1 MAARTLLVAALLAG
15 VAVAAVAAVRPHN
28 AHGFK
33 HLGESVAPSAEL
45 FESWLAASGISLRG
59 NEQVPEMRQHIIRR
73 VLDMAIDQ
81 IAGDELRPA
90 AFKHFEKYLSQN
102 PSEAELRALLRNV
115 IESEEPTAVELDEEG
130 NYKSVS
136 DASYPYFGFIPPYKF
151 SLIPDGAAV
160 SWSTSCWQ
168 SNTAKA
174 STNAD
179 GSVTITFTTSG
190 QLQFLCSDHFLVMT
204 VAAMKWGVGL
214 TTAGTSTL
222 MWNTT
227 GLSTSEKW
235 DLATKGIRFF
245 QFTDPVLTTWLE
257 IFDTALLFVPMLSQN
272 VSTAAGARN
281 VQFLADYAHITMNN
295 RTAGLV
301 NIDPSTV
308 QSGDFFGVIRLDGL
322 DPMLAWAMGSTTGHT
337 TVALWDDDGQLY
349 IHESTANDSYWP
361 TNGIQR
367 TPWAQWIKQANEAS
381 YNVVHAPLSKAV
393 AAKFNRT
400 AALEWFATVE
410 GLNYGYHNML
420 WGWID
425 TVSDNYPCTPP
436 DFSSKCLQW
445 ELVETLFAVLDKLIP
460 SLGDLFFVQAWN
472 LRLGTQNLPP
482 ADLYMFPTRRAS
494 TAASFPPSWNRTP
507 GTTRPCATASRPSA
521 SPWCAASSC
530 AVSGRLV
537 ACSVTMRRTA
547 PSSPTGMT
555 TPPTSLMRLVSA
567 LPLA

>member
-1 MAARTLLVAALLAG
+1 M
-15 VAVAAVAAVRPHN
+15 
-28 AHGFK
+28 
-33 HLGESVAPSAEL
+33 S
-45 FESWLAASGISLRG
+45 
-59 NEQVPEMRQHIIRR
+59 
-73 VLDMAIDQ
+73 
-81 IAGDELRPA
+81 
-90 AFKHFEKYLSQN
+90 
-102 PSEAELRALLRNV
+102 
-115 IESEEPTAVELDEEG
+115 
-130 NYKSVS
+130 
-136 DASYPYFGFIPPYKF
+136 
-151 SLIPDGAAV
+151 
-160 SWSTSCWQ
+160 
-168 SNTAKA
+168 
-174 STNAD
+174 
-179 GSVTITFTTSG
+179 
-190 QLQFLCSDHFLVMT
+190 
-204 VAAMKWGVGL
+204 
-214 TTAGTSTL
+214 
-222 MWNTT
+222 
-227 GLSTSEKW
+227 
-235 DLATKGIRFF
+235 TKGIRFF

-272 VSTAAGARN
+272 VSTAAAARN

-301 NIDPSTV
+301 NIDPTTI

-322 DPMLAWAMGSTTGHT
+322 DPMLAWAMGSSTGHT

-400 AALEWFATVE
+400 AALEFFATVE

-445 ELVETLFAVLDKLIP
+445 ELVETLFAVLDKLVP

-482 ADLYMFPTRRAS
+482 ADLYMVANKTGIHSSVIPTIVEQD
-494 TAASFPPSWNRTP
+494 SWNYQ
-507 GTTRPCATASRPSA
+507 TTRYGKP
-521 SPWCAASSC
+521 
-530 AVSGRLV
+530 AVGKSMV
-537 ACSVTMRRTA
+537 CCVFVCSVWKAGGVFGDDEENCTEFTNWDDYSMNIFDASGERPAACVTA
-547 PSSPTGMT
+547 DPNNQLCQVMGAYDLILNNYNTRAYYPHMSEHCPTEAPNYPRVAGC
-555 TPPTSLMRLVSA
+555 
-567 LPLA
+567 